1 MVGRMQAPVLALFV
15 ACAGLIASPLASAA
29 PVVSRVTAPIRTEAQ
44 TAALPPSIPTL
55 GADVHHAPFSST
67 EHAAADAARER
78 RGSEPRLV
86 NLGASPRGT
95 LRKCQG
101 DCDRDSDCQGSLKCF
116 QRNGY
121 AKVPGCAAGGSGDQ
135 RNYDY
140 CYEPS
145 GSTRPSPPPPPPK
158 VCTTGS
164 VGTDGML
171 DILKPAATNFQKCHD
186 SVKGIAD
193 NLTDLKRGVKHA
205 TEAADKMQRATGK
218 IKAVLDKVNDKGIAN
233 ILGKIPKV
241 GLFIKMG
248 LKAAGKVATPVD
260 KLAKMTARAVKKVE
274 LAVKIT
280 EKTFSKA
287 SRITGPVAML
297 LTGGHAALDA
307 AHTCAAAAG
316 YECGSAEGDM
326 ELANQRALARGRD
339 NLATISRTGEVC
351 SEVLNPVDTAI
362 AAIAAMAR
370 QLAPLLKPFTD
381 VLAAIEAF
389 VRDMEKFID
398 DFTKALSDSTAVQ
411 CTLEIFEPVTD
422 FFNLATCP
430 VDEAFRAI
438 LDTMMDKVS
447 DLVNKATTQLIT
459 EGVEALV
466 PDDLRIEIP
475 DFRPNLPTGTWLAT
489 CTAASLAFPEHSNVA
504 GTFWYVRLV
513 YGMQLPHTITGEQ
526 IEQQILD
533 EVLAKT
539 RIDPL
544 HDTGYNSACEE
555 AWKELG
561 TDYEACSKASYD
573 RGVGE
578 PLQYRGCQTHYEDFG
593 LTCTRVTLPNEH
605 TYFKLPLQGCRT
617 DYEDWG
623 AWCTRVWGGGT
634 DTYFKSTYCS
644 AGLEEDPLWCYKKC
658 KTGYHGVGSVCW
670 INQ

>member
-1 MVGRMQAPVLALFV
+1 
-15 ACAGLIASPLASAA
+15 
-29 PVVSRVTAPIRTEAQ
+29 
-44 TAALPPSIPTL
+44 
-55 GADVHHAPFSST
+55 
-67 EHAAADAARER
+67 
-78 RGSEPRLV
+78 
-86 NLGASPRGT
+86 
-95 LRKCQG
+95 
-101 DCDRDSDCQGSLKCF
+101 
-116 QRNGY
+116 
-121 AKVPGCAAGGSGDQ
+121 
-135 RNYDY
+135 
-140 CYEPS
+140 
-145 GSTRPSPPPPPPK
+145 
-158 VCTTGS
+158 
-164 VGTDGML
+164 ML

-316 YECGSAEGDM
+316 YECGSAEGNM

-398 DFTKALSDSTAVQ
+398 DFTKALGDSTAVQ

-561 TDYEACSKASYD
+561 TDYEACSKASYG

-578 PLQYRGCQTHYEDFG
+578 PLQLRGCQTHYEDLG

-605 TYFKLPLQGCRT
+605 TYKKWPWNGCKK
-617 DYEDWG
+617 DYVDVVG
-623 AWCTRVWGGGT
+623 VCTRVWGGGT
-634 DTYFKSTYCS
+634 DTYAKSTYCS
-644 AGLEEDPLWCYKKC
+644 AGLEKDDLGFLCYEKC
-658 KTGYHGVGSVCW
+658 KEGYHGVGPVCW